1 MHYSHYIEK
10 KQVAQTIKDSKTLKR
25 EIRALRSANSELKAK
40 KLTIVTMDEKK
51 VISEKGSIPI
61 HIVPVTEWLLSSEP

>member
-25 EIRALRSANSELKAK
+25 EIRALRSANNELKAK

-51 VISEKGSIPI
+51 VLSPLR
-61 HIVPVTEWLLSSEP
+61 LLPSVHYR